1 MTQRNPKSSVIEAAG
16 ISATLFVV
24 GAVFFFTII
33 GVFGLRLA
41 IFGLAFGILIAV
53 VITRRAPRGNDA
65 L

>member
-1 MTQRNPKSSVIEAAG
+1 VIEAAG

-41 IFGLAFGILIAV
+41 IFGLALGILIAV

>member
-1 MTQRNPKSSVIEAAG
+1 MTQRNPKSSVIETAG
-16 ISATLFVV
+16 ILATFVV

-41 IFGLAFGILIAV
+41 IFGLALGILIAV
-53 VITRRAPRGNDA
+53 VITRLAPRGNDA

>member
-1 MTQRNPKSSVIEAAG
+1 MTQRNPKSSVIETAG
-16 ISATLFVV
+16 ILATFVV

-41 IFGLAFGILIAV
+41 IFGLALGILIAV
-53 VITRRAPRGNDA
+53 VITRRAPRGNDV

>member
-1 MTQRNPKSSVIEAAG
+1 MTQRSPKSSVIETAG
-16 ISATLFVV
+16 ILATFVV

-41 IFGLAFGILIAV
+41 IFGLALGILIAV

>member
-1 MTQRNPKSSVIEAAG
+1 MTQRNPKSSMTETAG
-16 ISATLFVV
+16 ILATFVV

-53 VITRRAPRGNDA
+53 VITRRGPQGNDV

>member
-1 MTQRNPKSSVIEAAG
+1 MTQRNPTSSVIETAG
-16 ISATLFVV
+16 ILATFVV

-41 IFGLAFGILIAV
+41 IFGLALGILIAV

>member
-1 MTQRNPKSSVIEAAG
+1 MTQRSPKSNVIETAG
-16 ISATLFVV
+16 ILATFVV

-41 IFGLAFGILIAV
+41 IVSLALGILIAV
-53 VITRRAPRGNDA
+53 VIARRSPRGNDV

>member
-1 MTQRNPKSSVIEAAG
+1 MTQRNPKSSVIATAG
-16 ISATLFVV
+16 ILATFVV

-41 IFGLAFGILIAV
+41 IFGLALGILIAV

>member
-1 MTQRNPKSSVIEAAG
+1 MTQRSPKSSVIETAG
-16 ISATLFVV
+16 ILATFVV

-41 IFGLAFGILIAV
+41 LVGLALGILIAV
-53 VITRRAPRGNDA
+53 VITRRAPRGNDV

>member
-1 MTQRNPKSSVIEAAG
+1 MTQRSPKSSVIETAG
-16 ISATLFVV
+16 ILATFVV

-41 IFGLAFGILIAV
+41 IVGLALGILIAV
-53 VITRRAPRGNDA
+53 VITRRAPRGNDV

>member
-1 MTQRNPKSSVIEAAG
+1 MTQRNPKSSVIETAG
-16 ISATLFVV
+16 ILATFVV

-41 IFGLAFGILIAV
+41 IFGLALGILIAV